1 LSEPNFLNI
10 VVAID
15 GSEPS
20 FDAANYAI
28 SIAELY
34 NSQLTALYAVS
45 ARVRDDVDSDMP
57 EEKMPDQIRKI
68 MNEAKIESDP
78 WFKRIRSAIESES
91 LVNFRTKIILSSV
104 KVSGVIVNYSE
115 DAKADLIVV
124 GTRGRSGFKRLLL
137 GSVASDT
144 VMYAHCPVLVVK

>member
-1 LSEPNFLNI
+1 LNI

-34 NSQLTALYAVS
+34 NSQLTAVYAVS

-68 MNEAKIESDP
+68 MNEAKIESEP
-78 WFKRIRSAIESES
+78 WFKRIKSAIESES
-91 LVNFRTKIILSSV
+91 LINFRTKIILSSV

>member
-1 LSEPNFLNI
+1 MSEPNFTNI

-20 FDAANYAI
+20 FDAADYAI
-28 SIAELY
+28 SFAELY
-34 NSQLTALYAVS
+34 NSQLTALYVASV
-45 ARVRDDVDSDMP
+45 RVPNDFDSDMP
-57 EEKMPDQIRKI
+57 DDKMPDQIKKI
-68 MNEAKIESDP
+68 MNEAKIESEP
-78 WFKRIRSAIESES
+78 WFKRIKSAIGNESM
-91 LVNFRTKIILSSV
+91 VNFRTKIILSSM
-104 KVSGVIVNYSE
+104 KVSGVIVNFSE
-115 DAKADLIVV
+115 DTNVDLIII

>member
-1 LSEPNFLNI
+1 MNI

-34 NSQLTALYAVS
+34 NSQLTAVYAVS
-45 ARVRDDVDSDMP
+45 ARVRNDVDSDMP

-68 MNEAKIESDP
+68 MNEAKIESEP

-91 LVNFRTKIILSSV
+91 LINFRTKIILSSV

>member
-1 LSEPNFLNI
+1 LNI

-45 ARVRDDVDSDMP
+45 ARVRDDVDSDVP

-68 MNEAKIESDP
+68 MNEAKIESEP

-91 LVNFRTKIILSSV
+91 LINFRTKIILSSV

>member
-1 LSEPNFLNI
+1 MSEPNFTNI

-20 FDAANYAI
+20 FDAADYAI
-28 SIAELY
+28 SFAELY
-34 NSQLTALYAVS
+34 NSQLTALYVASV
-45 ARVRDDVDSDMP
+45 RVPNDFDSDMP
-57 EEKMPDQIRKI
+57 DDKMPDQIKKI
-68 MNEAKIESDP
+68 MNEAKIESEP
-78 WFKRIRSAIESES
+78 WFKRIKSIIGNES
-91 LVNFRTKIILSSV
+91 LINFRTKIILSSM
-104 KVSGVIVNYSE
+104 KVSGVIVNFSE
-115 DAKADLIVV
+115 DTNVDLIVI

>member
-20 FDAANYAI
+20 FDAADYAI
-28 SIAELY
+28 SLAELY
-34 NSQLTALYAVS
+34 YSQLTALYVVS
-45 ARVRDDVDSDMP
+45 ARVHNDFNSDMP

-68 MNEAKIESDP
+68 MNEAKIESEP
-78 WFKRIRSAIESES
+78 WFNRIRRAIENES
-91 LVNFRTKIILSSV
+91 LINFQTRIILSSV

-115 DAKADLIVV
+115 DAKADLIVI

-144 VMYAHCPVLVVK
+144 AMYAHCPVLVVK

>member
-1 LSEPNFLNI
+1 MP
-10 VVAID
+10 
-15 GSEPS
+15 
-20 FDAANYAI
+20 NYAI

-34 NSQLTALYAVS
+34 NSRLTAVYAVS

-68 MNEAKIESDP
+68 MNEAKIESEP

-91 LVNFRTKIILSSV
+91 LINFRTKIILSSV

-115 DAKADLIVV
+115 DAKVDLIVV

>member
-1 LSEPNFLNI
+1 MNI

-34 NSQLTALYAVS
+34 NSQLTAVYAVS
-45 ARVRDDVDSDMP
+45 ARVHDDVDSDMP

-68 MNEAKIESDP
+68 MNEAKIESEP

-91 LVNFRTKIILSSV
+91 LINFRTKIILSSV

-124 GTRGRSGFKRLLL
+124 GTRGRSGFRRLLL

>member
-1 LSEPNFLNI
+1 LNI

-34 NSQLTALYAVS
+34 NSQLTAVYAVS

-68 MNEAKIESDP
+68 MNEARIESEP

-91 LVNFRTKIILSSV
+91 LINFRTKIILSSV

-115 DAKADLIVV
+115 DAKVDLIVV

>member
-1 LSEPNFLNI
+1 LNEPTFLNI

-68 MNEAKIESDP
+68 MNEAKIESEP

-91 LVNFRTKIILSSV
+91 LINFRTKIIISSV